1 MNKIIS
7 LMDKFFF
14 FGVVLVAFLVF
25 FCDTVI
31 SYQNKEWLDFAINA
45 ALSAMVAQAYL
56 FDWRKKI

>member
-1 MNKIIS
+1 MNKITNF
-7 LMDKFFF
+7 MDKFFF

-31 SYQNKEWLDFAINA
+31 SYQNKDWWMLALNA
-45 ALSAMVAQAYL
+45 SLSAMVAQAYL